1 MLREYHNRIT
11 ALEDQKFDL
20 EYVVKKKDYEVL
32 TREGGKDN
40 VARNYI
46 TIRANNYVAF
56 THTHMYI
63 YISNIYIYIVTMLNV
78 VALE

>member
-46 TIRANNYVAF
+46 TIRANDVAF
-56 THTHMYI
+56 THAYI
-63 YISNIYIYIVTMLNV
+63 YVYVCTYTYIYIVTMLNV